1 MLKRLIL
8 TVLFSIFLITPVE
21 AATDVNVEGNV
32 IRITTI
38 DGTDWSWLTDFPGA
52 TNGLYIWSIAFYP
65 SVQTDKCTFR
75 LGSATGNVIFHSN
88 GDNIYDESLMYF
100 PPNIP
105 FKLYLDSDNPGDT
118 AVAVI
123 ILR

>member
-1 MLKRLIL
+1 MKRIWLLLFIL
-8 TVLFSIFLITPVE
+8 MVISAPVE
-21 AATDVNVEGNV
+21 AATKVVVEGN
-32 IRITTI
+32 IINITTI
-38 DGTDWSWLTDFPGA
+38 DGTDWNYITDFPGA

-75 LGSATGNVIFHSN
+75 LGSATGNIIFHAN

-105 FKLYLDSDNPGDT
+105 FKLYFDSDDPGDT
-118 AVAVI
+118 AVVII